1 MFWLSA
7 SRQPPEKAREF
18 PMFAVIKTG
27 GKQYRV
33 AADQEIVI
41 EKLEGD
47 AGDTLVFG
55 EVLMIGD
62 GDKVD
67 MGAPLISGAQVVGEV
82 VEQRR
87 GAKIITFKK
96 KPRNTYRR
104 KLGHRQHQ
112 TVIKITEILA
122 KGGATAKKSDKK
134 PAPKAEAK
142 AAPKAAAKPA
152 AAPKAA
158 AAKTSD
164 DLTKLTG
171 VGKVAAGKLNDAGF
185 TTFAQIAALTNAQFS
200 ELDEAIFKGRVPKDQ
215 IVAEAKNLAKA

>member
-1 MFWLSA
+1 
-7 SRQPPEKAREF
+7 
-18 PMFAVIKTG
+18 MFAVIKTG

-33 AADQEIVI
+33 AQDQEIVI

-67 MGAPLISGAQVVGEV
+67 MGAPLLSGAQVVGEV

-87 GAKIITFKK
+87 GAKIIIFKK

-104 KLGHRQHQ
+104 KKGHRQHE
-112 TVIKITEILA
+112 TVIRITEILA
-122 KGGATAKKSDKK
+122 KGGAQAKKGEKK
-134 PAPKAEAK
+134 AAPRTEAK
-142 AAPKAAAKPA
+142 AAGGKG
-152 AAPKAA
+152 
-158 AAKTSD
+158 D

-171 VGKVAAGKLNDAGF
+171 VGKVAAGKLNDAGYA
-185 TTFAQIAALTNAQFS
+185 TFAQIGALTDKQFA
-200 ELDEAIFKGRVPKDQ
+200 ELDETIFKGRVPKDQ
-215 IVAEAKNLAKA
+215 LVSEAQSLANG

>member
-1 MFWLSA
+1 
-7 SRQPPEKAREF
+7 
-18 PMFAVIKTG
+18 
-27 GKQYRV
+27 
-33 AADQEIVI
+33 
-41 EKLEGD
+41 
-47 AGDTLVFG
+47 VFG

-87 GAKIITFKK
+87 GAKIIIFKK
-96 KPRNTYRR
+96 KQRNTYRR
-104 KLGHRQHQ
+104 KKGHRQHE

-134 PAPKAEAK
+134 PAPKAETKA

-158 AAKTSD
+158 GKAD

-185 TTFAQIAALTNAQFS
+185 TTFAQIASLSAAKFA

-215 IVAEAKNLAKA
+215 LVAEAKDLAKG

>member
-1 MFWLSA
+1 
-7 SRQPPEKAREF
+7 
-18 PMFAVIKTG
+18 MFAVIKTG

-87 GAKIITFKK
+87 SAKVITYKK

-104 KLGHRQHQ
+104 KLGHRQQ
-112 TVIKITEILA
+112 VTVIKITDILA
-122 KGGATAKKSDKK
+122 KGGATAKKSDRK
-134 PAPKAEAK
+134 PEPKAEAAAPANKAK
-142 AAPKAAAKPA
+142 AAPKA
-152 AAPKAA
+152 KAA
-158 AAKTSD
+158 AAPAK
-164 DLTKLTG
+164 KP
-171 VGKVAAGKLNDAGF
+171 AAKKAP
-185 TTFAQIAALTNAQFS
+185 AKKKAAKK
-200 ELDEAIFKGRVPKDQ
+200 E
-215 IVAEAKNLAKA
+215 

>member
-1 MFWLSA
+1 
-7 SRQPPEKAREF
+7 
-18 PMFAVIKTG
+18 MFAVIKTG

-122 KGGATAKKSDKK
+122 KGGATAKKSDRK

-142 AAPKAAAKPA
+142 AAPKAA
-152 AAPKAA
+152 PKAA
-158 AAKTSD
+158 AKSASAD

-185 TTFAQIAALTNAQFS
+185 TTFAQIAALTDAQFS
-200 ELDEAIFKGRVPKDQ
+200 ELDEAVFKGRVPKGQ
-215 IVAEAKNLAKA
+215 IVAEAKDLAKA